1 MSVTCLRKTG
11 SGNLS
16 IHGARER
23 LLARRVGNLTRLMRG
38 RHATVSQLARRGRSV
53 LAMSAV
59 TSEDSERTRRVSDWL
74 LGGAARNVKTM
85 PRVVAN
91 TAVFTKILRP
101 PSSAVRR
108 SKLFV
113 NRFEIDIVVSKFLV
127 RDDTSPLGK
136 LKFGTLRKKE
146 RIELGKRGVGLRYRG
161 HVLNV
166 FGGNWPRYR
175 RQFIAVG

>member
-1 MSVTCLRKTG
+1 
-11 SGNLS
+11 
-16 IHGARER
+16 
-23 LLARRVGNLTRLMRG
+23 MRG

-113 NRFEIDIVVSKFLV
+113 NRFEISRPRRYESARKVKVWNVTKEGADRVGEERRGITLPRPRFK
-127 RDDTSPLGK
+127 RIRGK
-136 LKFGTLRKKE
+136 LAA
-146 RIELGKRGVGLRYRG
+146 ISA
-161 HVLNV
+161 
-166 FGGNWPRYR
+166 PIYR
-175 RQFIAVG
+175 RGIVESCGDAIRG